1 MAQGMLRQGQE
12 ALVKSTVDDMLCL
25 IDRYGYMPNGNAEG
39 LLGRSQPPFLRM
51 MRRLLSCG
59 LNRYGYEVAEQGT
72 DLGLRVAQRVPGL
85 DYTGWTQEK
94 IAESIMADAESGWDF
109 SPRCEQQQLDCVY
122 VDLNA
127 ISYGMERNMAAF
139 AQILD
144 NGEAPAWQE
153 AAEKRLH
160 LMRTL
165 LFDGE
170 VYRD

>member
-1 MAQGMLRQGQE
+1 MLRQGQE
-12 ALVKSTVDDMLCL
+12 ALAKSTVDDMLCL

-39 LLGRSQPPFLRM
+39 LMGRSQPPFLRM
-51 MRRLLSCG
+51 TRRLLSCG

-109 SPRCEQQQLDCVY
+109 SPRCEQQQLDCAY

-127 ISYGMERNMAAF
+127 ILYGMERNMAAF

-153 AAEKRLH
+153 AVEKRLH